1 MTLAHSMN
9 IQTFMGISFNLFNP
23 DPDLINIED
32 IAHSTANLSRFTG
45 HCRDFYSVAEHSI
58 NVASLLPSYLYL
70 EGLFHDSPEAYI
82 GDLSTPLKH
91 SGKVDGFK
99 EIEAGLSMAIE
110 DAFGLGE
117 LHSAIIKHAD
127 RQMLV
132 VEANALLRKPLIPEW
147 SKLLE
152 EIGEAPKVKIH
163 CWSPRKA
170 EKKFLEAYYKHADF
184 R

>member
-1 MTLAHSMN
+1 MN
-9 IQTFMGISFNLFNP
+9 LSCIQTYSGMSFDLFNP
-23 DPDLINIED
+23 DPHRISIDD
-32 IAHSTANLSRFTG
+32 IAHALSNLCRFTG
-45 HCRDFYSVAEHSI
+45 HSEKFYSIAEHSVH
-58 NVASLLPSYLYL
+58 VASLLPSYLNL
-70 EGLFHDSPEAYI
+70 EGLLHDAAEAYV

-91 SGKVDGFK
+91 SVFLDGYRSV
-99 EIEAGLSMAIE
+99 EGLMEVAIE

-117 LHSAIIKHAD
+117 LHSSIIKRAD